1 MDSLKTKLLGMV
13 RQKAGVGRWR
23 RDRGIRRRKRKGLG
37 ISKISCGKNDNG
49 ECFRKQKSENLS
61 D

>member
-1 MDSLKTKLLGMV
+1 MV